1 VGKYFRLKTKTNQP
15 ASLTYWEQ
23 ATWKQSQPFKKS
35 GIKKATQEG
44 GYILLSENSLKKRL
58 A

>member
-1 VGKYFRLKTKTNQP
+1 VGKYFRLKTKTNQR
-15 ASLTYWEQ
+15 ASLTYGNKRPGSK
-23 ATWKQSQPFKKS
+23 AQPFKKS

-44 GYILLSENSLKKRL
+44 GYILLSENSLKKSV